1 MDNELTDVDYQAVFV
16 EVGLAGSSF
25 LPAASASIPRLYHS
39 AAILLPDGSVLTG
52 GGGQVGPVDELNAEI
67 YYSYYLYLNE
77 GSGRPAPRPTIVS
90 APSALTLGQQF
101 SMTVGSNDQILYI
114 SLIRMGFTTH
124 NFDSEQRRIPVHFVQ
139 NGAAITASLTNSP
152 ESTPPGY
159 YMLFAFNKAGTP
171 SMAKIVSVPQA
182 VN

>member
-1 MDNELTDVDYQAVFV
+1 VFV

-67 YYSYYLYLNE
+67 YYPYYLYLND
-77 GSGRPAPRPTIVS
+77 GSGQPAPRPTIVS
-90 APSALTLGQQF
+90 APSTLNVGQYF

-114 SLIRMGFTTH
+114 NLIRMGFTTH

-159 YMLFAFNKAGTP
+159 YMLFVFNSSGVPAVAP
-171 SMAKIVSVPQA
+171 IISVLQA
-182 VN
+182 VQ